1 MPRQFRRLA
10 LPIGDSLSQAIDAF
24 SCEDGGDPVA
34 QNVHEFLSK
43 RRFEPGVRHGI
54 SSTYLLTDSECE
66 PQLLGYVTL
75 TFDAVRLTNS
85 EKRRMDDLTGIPEF
99 GAVRIQMIG
108 VDHRHQGTHCGT
120 DLLEATTGVARG
132 LSGLVAVRYVLA
144 DANIKK
150 VEWYERAGFVRNR
163 AKKYEERPDP
173 ARSVSMRLDLLE
185 ELTAPTPQ
193 LDLAAT

>member
-24 SCEDGGDPVA
+24 SCEDEGDPVA
-34 QNVHEFLSK
+34 QNVHEFLAK
-43 RRFEPGVRHGI
+43 RRFEPGISHGI
-54 SSTYLLTDSECE
+54 SATYLLTDSDCQ

-99 GAVRIQMIG
+99 GALRIQMIG
-108 VDHRHQGTHCGT
+108 VDHRHQGTHCGV
-120 DLLEATTGVARG
+120 DLLEATTGVARQ

-163 AKKYEERPDP
+163 AKKYEDRPDP
-173 ARSVSMRLDLLE
+173 ERSVSMRLDLLE
-185 ELTAPTPQ
+185 KLTSPASTP
-193 LDLAAT
+193 DPASA